1 MKTTQNLSLPLLMQG
16 QLNKDTTVNDALLLI
31 DAVLNSALESLTPFK
46 APPINLPA
54 GSLILVAQ
62 GADAGFECF
71 EGQIAFYTNGWHFIK
86 PKEGLVLWVKDI
98 KKCVVFDGKNFIE
111 IAQNTDTHTPTTNNT
126 NLASELDILKKRIN
140 ELEAIT
146 CDANNKLIVTSSNSL
161 FNNDGSDV
169 RITLNKNQTGGTS
182 SFIFQSS
189 WKAFAEFGLIG
200 GNNFVLKVLD
210 VNNDWKEVFV
220 VDSSTG
226 DIEFKQNI
234 LKNGKPFII

>member
-1 MKTTQNLSLPLLMQG
+1 MKTTQNLSLPLLVQG
-16 QLNKDTTVNDALLLI
+16 QLNKDTTVNEALLLL

-46 APPINLPA
+46 NPPTNLPA

-62 GADAGFECF
+62 GADEGFECF
-71 EGQIAFYTNGWHFIK
+71 EGQIAFYINGWHFIK

-111 IAQNTDTHTPTTNNT
+111 IAQSTDTHIPTTDNT
-126 NLASELDILKKRIN
+126 SLASELDILKKRIS

-146 CDANNKLIVTSSNSL
+146 RDAKNKLIVTSSNSL
-161 FNNDGSDV
+161 FNHDGSDV
-169 RITLNKNQTGGTS
+169 RITLNKNKPEGTS
-182 SFIFQSS
+182 AFIFQSS

-210 VNNDWKEVFV
+210 ANNNWKEVFV

-226 DIEFKQNI
+226 DIYFKQNVFT
-234 LKNGKPFII
+234 NGKPFII